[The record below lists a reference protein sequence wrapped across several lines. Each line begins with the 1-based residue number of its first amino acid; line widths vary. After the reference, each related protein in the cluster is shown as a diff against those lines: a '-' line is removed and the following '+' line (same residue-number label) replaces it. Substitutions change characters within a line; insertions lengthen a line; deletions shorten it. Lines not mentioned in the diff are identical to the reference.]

1 MHSTAFGLIA
11 AITGVILF
19 AIISSRANNLVSTLE
34 EYAVRAGNWAALM
47 AIHSARKLN
56 KEQSKSASK

>member
-1 MHSTAFGLIA
+1 
-11 AITGVILF
+11 LF
-19 AIISSRANNLVSTLE
+19 AIISSRANNLVATLE
-34 EYAVRAGNWAALM
+34 EYAVRASNWAALM